1 MREYTHL
8 SLFSGI
14 GGHDLAAGWAGFTTV
29 GQCEWAEYQTKV
41 LQKHWPDVP
50 RWGDIKTLNAKNFY
64 ERTGLRTVDLVSGS
78 PPCQPFSV
86 AGKRN
91 GKADDRYLWPEMYRI
106 IREIQPAW
114 VLLEEVTGFIPMAL
128 DTALSDLENAE
139 YASQAFVIPACGV
152 NAPHQRYRLCVV
164 AHAINGGGAM
174 RRHRELQN
182 AEVHEGS
189 RDHYR
194 GGTEGTFQG
203 ERRDGEPGISGMAAR
218 LREAIHGCAFAD
230 TDCDR
235 LQGRMQFPLLE
246 TEGICNS
253 FVTES
258 KCRERERERGQ
269 RGYDG
274 LLRSLMEVT
283 PWGRMGSMNPEY
295 TEFMMGYP
303 IGWTDIS
310 NKPNTSGTMESRK
323 D

>member
-50 RWGDIKTLNAKNFY
+50 RWGDIKTLNAENFY

-86 AGKRN
+86 AGKQR

-128 DTALSDLENAE
+128 DTVLSDLEDAE

-152 NAPHQRYRLCVV
+152 NAPHQRYRLCIV
-164 AHAINGGGAM
+164 AHAIDGSGAM
-174 RRHRELQN
+174 RRHRELQD
-182 AEVHEGS
+182 AEVHAGS
-189 RDHYR
+189 GNHYR
-194 GGTEGTFQG
+194 GRTEGIIQG
-203 ERRDGEPGISGMAAR
+203 ERRESEPGISGMAAR
-218 LREAIHGCAFAD
+218 LREAIHGCASAD
-230 TDCDR
+230 TDCN
-235 LQGRMQFPLLE
+235 GLE
-246 TEGICNS
+246 GWKQLSVLDAAGNCNN
-253 FVTES
+253 FFTES
-258 KCRERERERGQ
+258 KCRERERERGH

-274 LLRSLMEVT
+274 VLRSLMEVT
-283 PWGRMGSMNPEY
+283 PWGRMGPMNVEY
-295 TEFMMGYP
+295 LEYMMGFP
-303 IGWTDIS
+303 IGYTAL
-310 NKPNTSGTMESRK
+310 NTSGTMENRK
-323 D
+323 N